1 MTTASFT
8 ITLADYG
15 INVGDAGKIAG
26 QPKITV
32 SAELK

>member
-1 MTTASFT
+1 MAAANFS

-32 SAELK
+32 TAELK